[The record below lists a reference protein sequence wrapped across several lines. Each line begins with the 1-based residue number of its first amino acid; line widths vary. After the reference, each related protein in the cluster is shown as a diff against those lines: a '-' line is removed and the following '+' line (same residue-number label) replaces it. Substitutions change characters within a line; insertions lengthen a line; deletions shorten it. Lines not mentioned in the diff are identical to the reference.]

1 MHCYSSCVNVSVFI
15 YHKQL
20 SDATDAQFSPE
31 VDLSNKPWFSPDE
44 EVPTFEVEAR
54 EKFGQALA
62 SVPTETKKAMGYQL
76 DDTLQE
82 CGWHGGVC
90 GPQ

>member
-1 MHCYSSCVNVSVFI
+1 MSVFLF
-15 YHKQL
+15 HKQL
-20 SDATDAQFSPE
+20 RDVTDDPFIPE
-31 VDLSNKPWFSPDE
+31 VDLSNKPWFNPDE
-44 EVPTFEVEAR
+44 EVPTFAVEAR
-54 EKFGQALA
+54 EKVGQALA
-62 SVPTETKKAMGYQL
+62 SVSAETRKAMSHQL